1 MPSRRRL
8 GRVGDSEARPAPVG
22 QSISERSKP
31 ASITRVPVENR
42 WSHQVPS
49 FGNPAGG
56 TKLERQSGSDLPIS
70 GAGRG
75 ARLEL
80 WVTRIK
86 ADAQIANPAR
96 SFRSGE
102 PCWPADSSNRSSAEG
117 RGRPGDATVQGG
129 VAHRADFPASAVGAG
144 ATAAQLGTTVSRC
157 GLSID
162 STHCP
167 SRSCSSANR
176 SASRVRRQPTQLG
189 SRRHACGRCLSR
201 VACSSFPAG
210 DMPTARRTN
219 VMTCRITPAKLPG

>member
-1 MPSRRRL
+1 
-8 GRVGDSEARPAPVG
+8 
-22 QSISERSKP
+22 
-31 ASITRVPVENR
+31 VENR

-167 SRSCSSANR
+167 SRSCSAPTGPHHGYDGSPRSLALEGMPAAAASAEWL
-176 SASRVRRQPTQLG
+176 ALHSRPVTCPPLG
-189 SRRHACGRCLSR
+189 E
-201 VACSSFPAG
+201 
-210 DMPTARRTN
+210 RT
-219 VMTCRITPAKLPG
+219 